1 MYATLR
7 CELLNLG
14 GRRAGGRQAYIAL
27 VFRSGV
33 VFSQL
38 VRSLSFGL
46 PYDYSRCKCSLLA
59 VGGYD
64 RNVTDVEPSK
74 HRVNYHN
81 IISE

>member
-7 CELLNLG
+7 RELLNLG

-27 VFRSGV
+27 VFRSV